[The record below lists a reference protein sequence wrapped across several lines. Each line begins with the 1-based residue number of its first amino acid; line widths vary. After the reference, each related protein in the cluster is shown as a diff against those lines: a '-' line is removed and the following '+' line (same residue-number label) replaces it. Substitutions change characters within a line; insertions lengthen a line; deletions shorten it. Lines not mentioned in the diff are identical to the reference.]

1 MEPGYIPR
9 VETGRLEQTS
19 TAELLR
25 RFADAGATGRLDID
39 RSGMRS
45 LLWFRHGRVYTAT
58 APGSRAR
65 LGERLV
71 AADEVSGEVLANAL
85 SRQAAVTARPRLGDV
100 LVDGGHLD
108 LETVRS
114 HVREQIVDSVA
125 AALAWTEG
133 TWSFR
138 PGDSV
143 VEDAPLDESVDD
155 LLMEGARRL
164 DRWEVILRRLGS
176 LDTVLDFRGGA
187 AADVAL
193 TPDEWSLLTRI
204 DGVST
209 VAELAGD
216 LGCSELEGARIAYG
230 LVATRIL
237 EAVPEPSARSD
248 EEDGAAE
255 ARAHRAELLR
265 EFASLERAPVPP
277 PSPAP
282 SPSPSP
288 DHPEE
293 PVEAT
298 EDGEGP
304 PATGR
309 RGLFRGRRG

>member
-1 MEPGYIPR
+1 MES
-9 VETGRLEQTS
+9 GRLEQTS

-25 RFADAGATGRLDID
+25 PFADAGATGRLDID

-71 AADEVSGEVLANAL
+71 AADEVSGEVVADAL
-85 SRQAAVTARPRLGDV
+85 RRQAGVATPVRLDDV

-114 HVREQIVDSVA
+114 HVREQIADSVA
-125 AALAWTEG
+125 AALGWTEG

-155 LLMEGARRL
+155 LLMEASRRL

-176 LDTVLDFRGGA
+176 LDIVLDFRGGA
-187 AADVAL
+187 PADVAL

-209 VAELAGD
+209 VAELTGD
-216 LGCSELEGARIAYG
+216 LGCSELEAARIAYG
-230 LVATRIL
+230 LVSTGLL
-237 EAVPEPSARSD
+237 EAAREPSERSN
-248 EEDGAAE
+248 GAD
-255 ARAHRAELLR
+255 AHRAELLR
-265 EFASLERAPVPP
+265 EFASLERAAVA
-277 PSPAP
+277 AP
-282 SPSPSP
+282 SP
-288 DHPEE
+288 DQHEAVDEE
-293 PVEAT
+293 PEGS
-298 EDGEGP
+298 GEPEGGEEQQA
-304 PATGR
+304 PAPAR
-309 RGLFRGRRG
+309 RGFFRGRRG